1 METTLYKI
9 IRDYNSV
16 LGRKIES
23 IVDKQQQ
30 NLRIIES
37 IKDNMVQL
45 ISIKKSYDIPYLN
58 KRDFTKTLFLSNTT
72 YSKLILKNFN
82 FVIPKDKFTK
92 IFENSI
98 GSARDKINLK
108 EFNMS
113 GVDLCNP
120 SEVFDF
126 LQIYINKEYDN
137 YIMLNNDYNNYVE
150 YELQLKNSLNNFEN
164 IETMSAGELSKTYIN
179 NLLDSSIKN
188 EGTSTIIL
196 FDQPDNS
203 LEKKFILNEL
213 VTKIDDLRANYQI
226 FITTHEPLLVVNAD
240 SNSIIEAKNDKT
252 AISSKN
258 KIVYRNLS
266 FVDKYDSKNKMI
278 NDIAELVDGSYDA
291 IKERTKIYGGMLNE
305 NNN

>member
-1 METTLYKI
+1 MYFTTW
-9 IRDYNSV
+9 
-16 LGRKIES
+16 
-23 IVDKQQQ
+23 
-30 NLRIIES
+30 
-37 IKDNMVQL
+37 
-45 ISIKKSYDIPYLN
+45 
-58 KRDFTKTLFLSNTT
+58 
-72 YSKLILKNFN
+72 
-82 FVIPKDKFTK
+82 
-92 IFENSI
+92 
-98 GSARDKINLK
+98 
-108 EFNMS
+108 
-113 GVDLCNP
+113 
-120 SEVFDF
+120 
-126 LQIYINKEYDN
+126 IYINNEYDN
-137 YIMLNNDYNNYVE
+137 YIILNNDYNNYVE

-188 EGTSTIIL
+188 EGTSAIIL

-213 VTKIDDLRANYQI
+213 VTKIDDLRADYQI

-266 FVDKYDSKNKMI
+266 FVDKYDSKDKMI

-291 IKERTKIYGGMLNE
+291 IKDRTKIYGGMLNE